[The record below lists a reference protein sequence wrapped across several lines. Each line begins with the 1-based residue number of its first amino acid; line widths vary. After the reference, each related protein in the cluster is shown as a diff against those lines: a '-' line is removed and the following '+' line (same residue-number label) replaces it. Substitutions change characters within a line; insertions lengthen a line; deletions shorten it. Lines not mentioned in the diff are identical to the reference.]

1 MASSDNQVP
10 VVRTI
15 VRSEAVTAP
24 QAPYSHAVIADRLIF
39 TAGNVGLDPITHKLV
54 PGGIKAETEQA
65 LKNIGHILS
74 AAGSGFDNVVKVT
87 ILLADIA
94 DWPTVNEIYKQYFK
108 SETIY
113 PARTAY
119 QAAALPLGS
128 RIEIEAIAIQGKVV
142 EGKQAG
148 K

>member
-1 MASSDNQVP
+1 MASSDTP

-15 VRSEAVTAP
+15 VRAPGVAAP

-39 TAGNVGLDPITHKLV
+39 TAGNVGLDPTTNKLV
-54 PGGIKAETEQA
+54 AGGIKAETEQA
-65 LKNIGHILS
+65 LTNIGAILT
-74 AAGSGFDNVVKVT
+74 AAGSSYDKVVKVT

-108 SETIY
+108 SDTIY

-119 QAAALPLGS
+119 QAGALPLGS
-128 RIEIEAIAIQGKVV
+128 RVEIEAVAITGPVV
-142 EGKQAG
+142 EGKQATV
-148 K
+148 